1 MKKKTNWTKIIYI
14 IGIFALILGV
24 IDAMEGSVVILAGCF
39 LIALSTFLTRD
50 RYWKIFIISAIMIAV
65 GVFFLFYLS
74 SLGGFGGTSKL
85 SIWWGLLIVPYPI
98 GWLLSISLLIAQAI
112 NNMKQKAKLNK

>member
-1 MKKKTNWTKIIYI
+1 
-14 IGIFALILGV
+14 
-24 IDAMEGSVVILAGCF
+24 
-39 LIALSTFLTRD
+39 
-50 RYWKIFIISAIMIAV
+50 MIAV